1 MKEINSC
8 FLNSLLSKTIMNKIP
23 VILSWSGGK
32 DSSYTLH
39 QLLIDGRY
47 EVKYLL
53 STINGVY
60 KRLSM
65 HGVREELIEAQAKSI
80 GIPLLKVYVYEANNA
95 EYEKQMGDMLLKVKS
110 EGINT
115 VAFGDIFLEDLRIY
129 REEKM
134 KQAGMDCLFP
144 IWKQDTK
151 WLVKDFI
158 DKGFKTCTCC
168 INDGYLDESWC
179 GRLID
184 ENFVKEL
191 PPAVDPCGE
200 NGEFHSFCFE
210 GPIYK
215 SPVSIITGEKTYKA
229 LVLNT
234 KDHPT
239 PIKDAGT
246 KGFWFCDLLMQA

>member
-1 MKEINSC
+1 MK
-8 FLNSLLSKTIMNKIP
+8 KIP

-39 QLLIDGRY
+39 RLQNDERY

-60 KRLSM
+60 RRLSM
-65 HGVREELIEAQAKSI
+65 HGVREELIEAQSKSI
-80 GIPLLKVYVYEANNA
+80 GIPLIKVYVYEANNA
-95 EYEKQMGDMLLKVKS
+95 EYEKQMGEMLLNLKS
-110 EGINT
+110 EGIHI

-134 KQAGMDCLFP
+134 KQVGMECLFP

-151 WLVKDFI
+151 SLIKDFI
-158 DKGFKTCTCC
+158 DKGFKTYTCC
-168 INDGYLDESWC
+168 INDGYLDKSWC

-184 ENFVKEL
+184 DSFVKEL

-215 SPVSIITGEKTYKA
+215 SPVSIIAGETTYKA

-239 PIKDAGT
+239 PIKDADT
-246 KGFWFCDLLMQA
+246 RGFWFCDLLMQL

>member
-1 MKEINSC
+1 MKKEPI
-8 FLNSLLSKTIMNKIP
+8 
-23 VILSWSGGK
+23 ILSWSGGK

-39 QLLIDGRY
+39 QLLNDERY

-53 STINGVY
+53 STINGTY

-65 HGVREELIEAQAKSI
+65 HGVREELIEAQASSI
-80 GIPLLKVYVYEANNA
+80 GIPLLKVYVYEASNA
-95 EYEKQMGDMLLKVKS
+95 EYEQQMNNMLMKAKS

-115 VAFGDIFLEDLRIY
+115 VAFGDIFLDDLRIY

-134 KQAGMDCLFP
+134 KSIGMNCMFP
-144 IWKQDTK
+144 IWKKDTA

-158 DKGFKTCTCC
+158 AKGFKTFTCC

-184 ENFVKEL
+184 ENFIKEL
-191 PPAVDPCGE
+191 PSTVDPCGE

-215 SPVSIITGEKTYKA
+215 IPVGVIQGEKTYKE
-229 LVLNT
+229 LLLKT

-239 PIKDAGT
+239 PIKDVGT
-246 KGFWFCDLLMQA
+246 KGFWFCDLLLK